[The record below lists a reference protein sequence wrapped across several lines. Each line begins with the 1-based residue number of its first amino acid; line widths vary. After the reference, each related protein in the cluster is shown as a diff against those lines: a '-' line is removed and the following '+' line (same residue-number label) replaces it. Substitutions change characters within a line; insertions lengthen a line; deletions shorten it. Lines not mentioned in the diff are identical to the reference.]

1 MIIAIKEKDKVVIG
15 YTNLDTWDRL
25 ANTDYVDEENLAIKC
40 SKSGKVFACSDMD
53 RRSDILLYGEE
64 LSNLDISPKS
74 IVKDIIPYI
83 KERLKENDLPIDEN
97 GSWKN
102 ALVICDNE
110 HIYDIGPKFAFREV
124 NDFVVH
130 GYKEVDAVISALD
143 ATPSIS
149 SEKRIVNSISF
160 ASKFYR
166 KNLFPIVITDTKDG
180 KLKVVYEGEFENE
193 HFDSV

>member
-15 YTNLDTWDRL
+15 YTNLDFWGRL
-25 ANTDYVDEENLAIKC
+25 TNKDYVDEENLAIKF
-40 SKSGKVFACSDMD
+40 SKTGKVFACPNMN
-53 RRSDILLYGEE
+53 RRSDILLYDEE
-64 LSNLDISPKS
+64 LLNLDVSPKS
-74 IVKDIIPYI
+74 VVKEMIPYI
-83 KERLKENDLPIDEN
+83 KERLNENDIPIDK
-97 GSWKN
+97 GDWKN

-124 NDFVVH
+124 HDFVCH
-130 GYKEVDAVISALD
+130 GYREAETVISVLD

-149 SEKRIVNSISF
+149 AEQRMIKAVSS
-160 ASKFYR
+160 ASKVY
-166 KNLFPIVITDTKDG
+166 KENLFPIVITDTKDG

>member
-15 YTNLDTWDRL
+15 YTNLDTWGRL
-25 ANTDYVDEENLAIKC
+25 TNKDYVDEENLAIKF
-40 SKSGKVFACSDMD
+40 SKTGKVFACPNMN
-53 RRSDILLYGEE
+53 RRSDILLYDDE
-64 LSNLDISPKS
+64 LLNLDVSPKS
-74 IVKDIIPYI
+74 VVKEIIPYI
-83 KERLKENDLPIDEN
+83 KERLNENDIPIDK
-97 GSWKN
+97 GDWKN

-124 NDFVVH
+124 HDFVCH
-130 GYKEVDAVISALD
+130 GYREAETIISVLD

-149 SEKRIVNSISF
+149 AEQRIIKAVSF
-160 ASKFYR
+160 ASKMY
-166 KNLFPIVITDTKDG
+166 KENLFPIVITDTKDG

>member
-15 YTNLDTWDRL
+15 YTNLDSWGRL
-25 ANTDYVDEENLAIKC
+25 TNKDYVDEENLAIKF
-40 SKSGKVFACSDMD
+40 SKTGKVFACSDMN
-53 RRSDILLYGEE
+53 RSSDVLLYDEE

-149 SEKRIVNSISF
+149 AEQRIIKAVSF
-160 ASKFYR
+160 ASKVY
-166 KNLFPIVITDTKDG
+166 KENLFPLVITDTKDR
-180 KLKVVYEGEFENE
+180 KVKVVYEGEFENE

>member
-15 YTNLDTWDRL
+15 YTNLDSWGRL
-25 ANTDYVDEENLAIKC
+25 TNKDYVDEENLAIKF
-40 SKSGKVFACSDMD
+40 SKTGKVFACPNMN
-53 RRSDILLYGEE
+53 RRSDILLYDDE
-64 LSNLDISPKS
+64 LLNLDVSPKR

-83 KERLKENDLPIDEN
+83 KERLKENDIPIDK
-97 GSWKN
+97 GDWKN

-124 NDFVVH
+124 HDFVCH
-130 GYKEVDAVISALD
+130 GYREVDAVISALD
-143 ATPSIS
+143 ATPSMS
-149 SEKRIVNSISF
+149 AEQRIIKAVSF
-160 ASKFYR
+160 ASKAY
-166 KNLFPIVITDTKDG
+166 KENLFPIVITDTKDG